1 MVRTFCFRFGDVP
14 KWLKGPHSKCGRSG
28 NRRESSN
35 LSISVTNATE
45 EGCEVYFE
53 NNILRSLF
61 TLHCISI
68 MVRWTNFDHHKREN
82 VKNIFSNS
90 KLYPTTNTSVLEKPP
105 VNHPP
110 PTKIANTQPGG
121 RYIRE
126 GTAFCVRLERVL
138 RSCAY
143 VDFREC
149 QLALM
154 NHSRS

>member
-1 MVRTFCFRFGDVP
+1 MFWHVFAKIPRHTSQNAITEGD
-14 KWLKGPHSKCGRSG
+14 LKCILTRNCEG
-28 NRRESSN
+28 
-35 LSISVTNATE
+35 TE
-45 EGCEVYFE
+45 QLHFE
-53 NNILRSLF
+53 KNILRSLF
-61 TLHCISI
+61 MLQCISI

-90 KLYPTTNTSVLEKPP
+90 KLYSTTNTSVLEKPP

-126 GTAFCVRLERVL
+126 GTAFCARLERVL

-149 QLALM
+149 QLALV
-154 NHSRS
+154 NYSRS